1 MQDIRGTSQQQM
13 QKLYELMPNWK
24 ASQKRQMHNILS
36 KTNGRLKAQL
46 KEGHFVDRHRE
57 ELIERVTEVPLNQLR
72 GSALD
77 EEQYEALLNCATEK
91 MQMEALFKMVQKWN
105 RQQKDQLYRALAE
118 TNPDVVKVLEE
129 EHFIEKHK
137 EEVIRRACRVDTVL
151 WWLRDLDLQ
160 RFCEHGFQTEALSD
174 EQKMR
179 VLYDHVQNW
188 TRKKK
193 DHLYTVLKKTN
204 GSLIADLEEGHF
216 VERHKEYLMK
226 NISGVRKVASSLRRQ
241 SAICHHLYVDLLRK
255 GTTKEIMEAIYE
267 MVPSW
272 NGEQKDNLCWALR
285 LQNASLIKELES
297 RESTDDV
304 LIPSQLADRCCLCE
318 NEKDFSEV
326 QPECGPNAEGKLKRY
341 RVHLPEAGTFLCP
354 ITELKFE
361 VKAAVTIEYAH
372 RSWDQHLSEAEMQ
385 AWLVAGPL
393 FDIRPYAEDKVAAVH
408 LPHFLCL
415 RGGETDTS
423 QMRIA
428 HFVEAGMTLEKP
440 ARVTPFHA
448 VLENPRFSLLG
459 LLIKPL
465 YNKFFR
471 VHAVVV
477 LYQILRRI
485 TTLNLYLVP
494 NDSSLIQAIQDAEEK
509 FHSVLVRKP
518 PQTITSLY
526 YGSCYTVSSSA
537 DLKIIPRELHFTYKN
552 PRQQQSYAQFS
563 IRRTE
568 IVDLS
573 LKNKKDL
580 CSVWDTSLEPE
591 GEIEKASVS
600 EPRSLPPCDDLG
612 LGDINRS
619 SVLSETNMPYAELLI
634 RMAKALHLE
643 YLATEPQMKDPLM
656 KVLFDPEAEDL
667 LSHTLPTEAKLGKH
681 LRESSSTKNEGGERG
696 EPDQNFGALSLGS
709 PCDSNSQTEGTP
721 VSSGAEGTQAGPSLE
736 PHFIEKHQ
744 VELIKRTTSVDGVL
758 DLLHRVVLREEEYQR
773 ISVRETNPDK
783 MRELYRLVPS
793 WDRSCKDRLY
803 EALREVHPFLIAY
816 LIAKEVK
823 L

>member
-1 MQDIRGTSQQQM
+1 
-13 QKLYELMPNWK
+13 
-24 ASQKRQMHNILS
+24 
-36 KTNGRLKAQL
+36 
-46 KEGHFVDRHRE
+46 
-57 ELIERVTEVPLNQLR
+57 
-72 GSALD
+72 
-77 EEQYEALLNCATEK
+77 
-91 MQMEALFKMVQKWN
+91 
-105 RQQKDQLYRALAE
+105 
-118 TNPDVVKVLEE
+118 
-129 EHFIEKHK
+129 
-137 EEVIRRACRVDTVL
+137 
-151 WWLRDLDLQ
+151 
-160 RFCEHGFQTEALSD
+160 
-174 EQKMR
+174 
-179 VLYDHVQNW
+179 
-188 TRKKK
+188 
-193 DHLYTVLKKTN
+193 
-204 GSLIADLEEGHF
+204 
-216 VERHKEYLMK
+216 
-226 NISGVRKVASSLRRQ
+226 
-241 SAICHHLYVDLLRK
+241 
-255 GTTKEIMEAIYE
+255 
-267 MVPSW
+267 
-272 NGEQKDNLCWALR
+272 
-285 LQNASLIKELES
+285 

-361 VKAAVTIEYAH
+361 VKAAVIIEYAH

-393 FDIRPYAEDKVAAVH
+393 FHIWACPEDKVAAVH

-477 LYQILRRI
+477 LYQFLSW
-485 TTLNLYLVP
+485 TPTLNLYLVP

-518 PQTITSLY
+518 PQTITPLY
-526 YGSCYTVSSSA
+526 YGSRYTVSSSA

-580 CSVWDTSLEPE
+580 CSVWDTSLEP
-591 GEIEKASVS
+591 
-600 EPRSLPPCDDLG
+600 
-612 LGDINRS
+612 
-619 SVLSETNMPYAELLI
+619 
-634 RMAKALHLE
+634 
-643 YLATEPQMKDPLM
+643 
-656 KVLFDPEAEDL
+656 EDL